1 MLAALPGKKI
11 HVFVVWMPVLVT
23 DLGPPSTGN
32 MARVSDR
39 RVAQYWDP
47 RRTISKRLLAAARAH
62 PEWLSEDERS
72 QVDREGFVVWDF
84 VAVYR
89 PGARWEGDVPR
100 ADYHGGPVVHVR
112 DALLSFLQ

>member
-1 MLAALPGKKI
+1 MLEALPVKKI
-11 HVFVVWMPVLVT
+11 HVFVVWMPVLVK

-32 MARVSDR
+32 LARVPDR
-39 RVAQYWDP
+39 RVTQYWDP
-47 RRTISKRLLAAARAH
+47 KRGISKRLLAVARAH
-62 PEWLSEDERS
+62 PDWLSEDERIE
-72 QVDREGFVVWDF
+72 VNREGFVVWDF

-100 ADYHGGPVVHVR
+100 PDYHGGPVVHVR